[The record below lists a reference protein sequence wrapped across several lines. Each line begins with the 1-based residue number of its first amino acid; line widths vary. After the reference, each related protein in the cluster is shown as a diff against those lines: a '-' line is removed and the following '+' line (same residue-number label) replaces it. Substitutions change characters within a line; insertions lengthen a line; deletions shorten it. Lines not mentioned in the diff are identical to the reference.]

1 MGVIIMLELCDDTQ
15 KSQEITRRS
24 LGPLLCPLVKCRNSA
39 IIFIRDWKSLL
50 KDQFG
55 GVIWNSVPGGR
66 HARHTWVSKTF
77 VVGSNPTAPA
87 KQRTIGFSRSFFVS
101 HSRGSR
107 IRMGREWMTAQWAVR
122 AALTDER
129 RARRKNPTAPAR
141 NADSKESAFFVCRF
155 FDICQKTHHLDLL
168 SALHY
173 NETN

>member
-1 MGVIIMLELCDDTQ
+1 MGAFSMLKLYEDTQ
-15 KSQEITRRS
+15 KSQEITRGS
-24 LGPLLCPLVKCRNSA
+24 LGPLLWPLVKCRNSA

-50 KDQFG
+50 KGQFS
-55 GVIWNSVPGGR
+55 GVIWNSIPGGR

-87 KQRTIGFSRSFFVS
+87 KQKRLVFRPAFFVS
-101 HSRGSR
+101 HSRGSG

-141 NADSKESAFFVCRF
+141 RELFWKEKLFFYFSDTRAEYISSNPSPYKC
-155 FDICQKTHHLDLL
+155 T
-168 SALHY
+168 
-173 NETN
+173 